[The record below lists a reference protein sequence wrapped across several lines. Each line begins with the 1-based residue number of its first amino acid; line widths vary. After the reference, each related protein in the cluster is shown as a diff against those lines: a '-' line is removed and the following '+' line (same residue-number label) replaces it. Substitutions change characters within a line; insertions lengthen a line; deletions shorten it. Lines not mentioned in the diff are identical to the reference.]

1 MKIVIIEDEKN
12 TAADLAATIT
22 AVNPQSEIVRIL
34 SSVADSLKYFETND
48 SNIDLIF
55 SDIQLSDG
63 LSFEIFRKIETSA
76 PIIFCTAYDEY
87 ALNAFRVNGIHY
99 MLKPFSTKTVNEAF
113 QKYKTLFKSNS
124 YPTVDYSKLVRLLED
139 RVPEV
144 SSLLV
149 FQKDKITPVQ
159 INQIAL
165 FYIDDEITYICTFDN
180 KTFHVNKTMNEAE
193 AIAGDN
199 FFRANRQF
207 LVNRDAINDASVY
220 FARKLILHLKIKGDF
235 QVVISKEKAT
245 LFLNWLTGKK

>member
-22 AVNPQSEIVRIL
+22 DVNPHSEIVRIL
-34 SSVADSLKYFETND
+34 SSVADSLKFFETND

-63 LSFEIFRKIETSA
+63 LSFEIFRKIIIPT

-99 MLKPFSTKTVNEAF
+99 MLKPFSTKTVSEAF
-113 QKYKTLFKSNS
+113 EKYEKLFKSNS
-124 YPTVDYSKLVRLLED
+124 HTSADYSKLLRILEH

-144 SSLLV
+144 RSILV
-149 FQKDKITPVQ
+149 YQKDKITPVQ

-180 KTFHVNKTMNEAE
+180 KTFQVNKTMNEAE

-220 FARKLILHLKIKGDF
+220 FARKLILSLKIKGDF
-235 QVVISKEKAT
+235 PVIISKEKAT
-245 LFLNWLTGKK
+245 QFLNWLSGKE